1 MPAALTWEG
10 GPWNL
15 RSSLL
20 QPLAAVGEGLLV
32 GHVVDKTQDI
42 GTLPQFI
49 QHFRKQLFAG
59 RVKNEEFLES
69 ERQVSES

>member
-1 MPAALTWEG
+1 MSLKNVAMVTPPADW
-10 GPWNL
+10 
-15 RSSLL
+15 S
-20 QPLAAVGEGLLV
+20 AVGIVKGQTFAGRQRLGKRLNA
-32 GHVVDKTQDI
+32 TC
-42 GTLPQFI
+42 QFI

>member
-42 GTLPQFI
+42 GTLPLGKADRI
-49 QHFRKQLFAG
+49 RTRH
-59 RVKNEEFLES
+59 
-69 ERQVSES
+69 